1 MAANDTLFREGG
13 LLPVAHFDLVQTES
27 STQGPRTQIGQIAW
41 MRDGFGKMRLF
52 TYRKNVSGSAFAA
65 GELTSRLREVE
76 SNQTGTTT
84 TGATGTWNAA
94 DDHIGALF
102 IVHDD
107 TGGAGG
113 APEGEATV
121 VASNTATVVTF
132 EGDLPLS
139 VALASGDDVT
149 LYSPN
154 VIDAADGDFHFTV
167 CGVAMAAV
175 ADNGFGWFQFQGVH
189 PRVQHKSTDAV
200 TAGNPVVAD
209 TAAVGAHGTDVAN
222 LWVGYQMATHG
233 SDALQIQ
240 SPVLM
245 SLLPVY
251 M

>member
-1 MAANDTLFREGG
+1 M
-13 LLPVAHFDLVQTES
+13 
-27 STQGPRTQIGQIAW
+27 
-41 MRDGFGKMRLF
+41 
-52 TYRKNVSGSAFAA
+52 
-65 GELTSRLREVE
+65 
-76 SNQTGTTT
+76 
-84 TGATGTWNAA
+84 
-94 DDHIGALF
+94 
-102 IVHDD
+102 HDD